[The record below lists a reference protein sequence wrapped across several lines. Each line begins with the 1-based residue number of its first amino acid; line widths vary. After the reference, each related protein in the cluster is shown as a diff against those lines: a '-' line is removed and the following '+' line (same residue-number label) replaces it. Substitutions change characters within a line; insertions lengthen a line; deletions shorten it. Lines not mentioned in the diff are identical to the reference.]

1 VSGLTG
7 QGPLAGAGITV
18 RDMVPADIPAVHKLE
33 ERLFPVDAWPLHM
46 FVDELSQPETRR
58 YLVAEAP
65 DRIVGYAG
73 LMCIEPIADVQTIA
87 VVPEYEGRGI
97 GSALLR
103 ELIRE
108 GRRRGAADVLLE
120 VRADNPRAQQLYRRF
135 GFEPI
140 HVRRKYYRDGVDAL
154 IMRLELANVLAIH
167 QDIAHQDN
175 AQQGNA
181 QQGVQANG
189 TDGTSA
195 GGQAG
200 HTTPTE
206 ADQQ

>member
-1 VSGLTG
+1 MSSEPG
-7 QGPLAGAGITV
+7 QGRLAAGGIRV
-18 RDMVPADIPAVHKLE
+18 RDMVPADIPAVHELE
-33 ERLFPVDAWPLHM
+33 ERLFPVDAWPLQM

-58 YLVAEAP
+58 YLIAEAP
-65 DRIVGYAG
+65 DGIVGYAG

-103 ELIRE
+103 ELISE
-108 GRRRGAADVLLE
+108 GRRRGAADLLLE
-120 VRADNPRAQQLYRRF
+120 VRADNPRAQKLYRRF
-135 GFEPI
+135 GFEQI

-167 QDIAHQDN
+167 RDIVHEDDIRQDPQDTC
-175 AQQGNA
+175 A
-181 QQGVQANG
+181 
-189 TDGTSA
+189 DGRSA
-195 GGQAG
+195 GAETGQ
-200 HTTPTE
+200 TTPTE